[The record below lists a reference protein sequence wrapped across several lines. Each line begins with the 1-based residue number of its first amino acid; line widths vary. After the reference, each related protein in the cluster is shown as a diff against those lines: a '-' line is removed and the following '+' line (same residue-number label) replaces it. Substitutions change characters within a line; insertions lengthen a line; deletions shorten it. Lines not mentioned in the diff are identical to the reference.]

1 MMRRLTTLV
10 IVSACTAGF
19 TTPVGQDTSPAA
31 STTAS
36 NSDANGLNRDL
47 ERMNSLL
54 LQMQKNAAF
63 VSPGDTP
70 LKHQFELEIEMWQIL
85 IQDMQRKV
93 NGGGS
98 R

>member
-1 MMRRLTTLV
+1 MRRRFAAVLIVLV
-10 IVSACTAGF
+10 STAGF
-19 TTPVGQDTSPAA
+19 TTPAGQDTSPAA
-31 STTAS
+31 STTAI
-36 NSDANGLNRDL
+36 NSDTNDLNRDL

-63 VSPGDTP
+63 VSRGDTP

>member
-1 MMRRLTTLV
+1 MTRRLAAGFIVLMCTT
-10 IVSACTAGF
+10 AF
-19 TTPVGQDTSPAA
+19 TTPVGQESSPVLSATITNA
-31 STTAS
+31 DS
-36 NSDANGLNRDL
+36 NDLNRDL

-63 VSPGDTP
+63 VSRGDTP

-93 NGGGS
+93 NGGDS

>member
-1 MMRRLTTLV
+1 MMRRLTALLIVLV
-10 IVSACTAGF
+10 CTTAF
-19 TTPVGQDTSPAA
+19 TTPVAQDTSPAA
-31 STTAS
+31 STTAI

-63 VSPGDTP
+63 VSRGDTP

-93 NGGGS
+93 NGGDS

>member
-1 MMRRLTTLV
+1 MRRRFAAVFIAL
-10 IVSACTAGF
+10 ICTIAF
-19 TTPVGQDTSPAA
+19 TTPVAQDTSPAA
-31 STTAS
+31 NTPAI
-36 NSDANGLNRDL
+36 NSDANDLNRDL

-63 VSPGDTP
+63 VSRGDTP

-93 NGGGS
+93 NGSGS
-98 R
+98 H

>member
-1 MMRRLTTLV
+1 MLRRLTALFVVLV
-10 IVSACTAGF
+10 CTSGF
-19 TTPVGQDTSPAA
+19 TTPVRQDSSPAA
-31 STTAS
+31 NATGI
-36 NSDANGLNRDL
+36 NSDATGLNRDL

-54 LQMQKNAAF
+54 MQMQKNAAF
-63 VSPGDTP
+63 VSRGDTP

-93 NGGGS
+93 NGGDS

>member
-1 MMRRLTTLV
+1 MMRRLAALLMVLV
-10 IVSACTAGF
+10 CASGF
-19 TTPVGQDTSPAA
+19 TAPVGQDSSRVTGI
-31 STTAS
+31 
-36 NSDANGLNRDL
+36 NSDGTDLSRDL

-63 VSPGDTP
+63 VSRGDTP

-93 NGGGS
+93 NAGDF

>member
-1 MMRRLTTLV
+1 MKRRLAGIL
-10 IVSACTAGF
+10 IVLICTAGI
-19 TTPVGQDTSPAA
+19 TTPVAQGTSPTV
-31 STTAS
+31 STSAL
-36 NSDANGLNRDL
+36 SDANDLNRDL

-63 VSPGDTP
+63 VSRGDTP

-93 NGGGS
+93 NAGEP